1 VPPGGNR
8 RVTVDDKQGLIL
20 NNAAIVKAG
29 TNGSVDV
36 FASQNTDLVIDI
48 NGYFI
53 PAQANP

>member
-1 VPPGGNR
+1 M
-8 RVTVDDKQGLIL
+8 QGVIM
-20 NNAAIVKAG
+20 NNATILAAG

-53 PAQANP
+53 PVPGPPA